1 MKTYHELKRF
11 TIDPNKS
18 REKPNSV
25 LRDFLSFILS
35 KSVTFATV
43 TLLVTGY
50 M

>member
-1 MKTYHELKRF
+1 MKTYHELERF

-25 LRDFLSFILS
+25 LRDILGFILS
-35 KSVTFATV
+35 KSITFATV
-43 TLLVTGY
+43 TLLITRY